1 MSCKIRLEDIPSEY
15 LWQWLQD
22 RVANKC
28 YGVPYESL
36 TELKK
41 RKVFSLFA
49 HMLNDNCK
57 EEFNKATKG
66 K

>member
-1 MSCKIRLEDIPSEY
+1 MSGNIRLEDIPSEY

-41 RKVFSLFA
+41 RKVFSLFT
-49 HMLNDNCK
+49 HMLNDLCK
-57 EEFNKATKG
+57 DKLSTG
-66 K
+66 R